1 MLGACE
7 RLAVA
12 QQYKLQIS
20 RYSAAAPR
28 SVRPISWWQMVTIHS
43 AAHLTI
49 MIRQPLARQHA
60 RADRRASDRCGY
72 FARGFQRAARE
83 LGIKRVSASSQRAA
97 AAEKLT
103 RRKMR
108 GKISHRQPP
117 SA

>member
-1 MLGACE
+1 MLRACE
-7 RLAVA
+7 RLATA
-12 QQYKLQIS
+12 GQHKLQIS

-28 SVRPISWWQMVTIHS
+28 SVRPILWWQVVTIHS
-43 AAHLTI
+43 AAYLRI

-60 RADRRASDRCGY
+60 RADRRASNSCGN
-72 FARGFQRAARE
+72 FARWLQCAARQ
-83 LGIKRVSASSQRAA
+83 LSVKRISASSQLTT

-108 GKISHRQPP
+108 GKIPHRQPP